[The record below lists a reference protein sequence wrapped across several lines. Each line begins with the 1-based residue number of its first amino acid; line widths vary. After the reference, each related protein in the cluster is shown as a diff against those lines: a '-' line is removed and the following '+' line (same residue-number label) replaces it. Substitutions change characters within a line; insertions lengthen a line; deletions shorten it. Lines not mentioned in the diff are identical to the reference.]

1 MAANEY
7 AAFAAFYDRLTGDV
21 DYAGLAAYLREVF
34 LRHQGAVPRTLLD
47 LACGSGSLSLELA
60 ADAEVIGVDGSEDM
74 LALAGEKAARRGRS
88 SRYPTAR
95 ETCADMRPIRWSKSR
110 CGRTAS

>member
-74 LALAGEKAARRGRS
+74 LALAGEKAARAGRS
-88 SRYPTAR
+88 LLFLRQ
-95 ETCADMRPIRWSKSR
+95 DMRCHDLYEI
-110 CGRTAS
+110 GRAHV